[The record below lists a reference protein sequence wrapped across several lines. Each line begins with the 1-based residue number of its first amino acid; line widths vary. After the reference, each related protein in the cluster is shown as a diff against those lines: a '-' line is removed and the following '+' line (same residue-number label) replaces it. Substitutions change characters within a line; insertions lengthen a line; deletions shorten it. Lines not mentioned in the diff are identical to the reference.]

1 MALSEREASLVHAIG
16 EEVKEILAEKE
27 KKHLETI
34 NELQTR
40 IKRLESDIEGLL
52 EITE

>member
-1 MALSEREASLVHAIG
+1 MALSERDESLFRAIG
-16 EEVKEILAEKE
+16 EEVKEILAVKE
-27 KKHLETI
+27 KKHLEAI
-34 NELQTR
+34 NELEAR

>member
-1 MALSEREASLVHAIG
+1 MALSERDVSLVQAMA
-16 EEVKEILAEKE
+16 EEVKEILAERE
-27 KKHLETI
+27 LKHQQAI
-34 NELQTR
+34 DGLQAR